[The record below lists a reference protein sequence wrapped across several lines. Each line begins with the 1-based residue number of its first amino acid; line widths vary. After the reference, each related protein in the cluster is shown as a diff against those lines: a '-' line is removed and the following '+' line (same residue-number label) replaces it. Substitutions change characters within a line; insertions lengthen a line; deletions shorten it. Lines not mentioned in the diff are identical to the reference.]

1 VIDGIFEEH
10 QTHFLGGIFGVIVF
24 EQLVASGLEFLETED
39 LFIDFFSKLLDDSF
53 FVLDVFSEEV
63 AEVKGVFFFEFLDHV
78 GFVLSEGFETDI
90 VDVSLDLIFIGIVGE
105 FINKH
110 SFAFVSPKRN
120 QKDFRFHRNCFF
132 GSKEG
137 ITFNL

>member
-1 VIDGIFEEH
+1 VVDGIFEEH

-110 SFAFVSPKRN
+110 SFAFVSPKGN
-120 QKDFRFHRNCFF
+120 QKDFRFHRNCFL
-132 GSKEG
+132 GGKEG